1 MMKKILCVIDSLG
14 SGGAQ
19 RQMVG
24 LATLL
29 KEKGYN
35 VKVLIYHNSLFY
47 ADILIESNVSFEII
61 DDNGSSINRIR
72 KITQYIHKDMP
83 DVVISYLDTPN
94 ICTCLS
100 KLRNR
105 RSRLFV
111 SERSYSTT
119 TGKKEFIRF
128 NLYRFADKVVPN
140 SYSQSEYIKKTFG
153 FLAKKVVAIP
163 NFVDLEYFSPI
174 SKKGRNDVPEILI
187 VGTIYKVKNTLA
199 LIKAVASL
207 KDEGYKFHV
216 SWYGKSN
223 EFKDYFEYVEHC
235 QQEIV
240 RLGVEEYIELKEKS
254 TQIRDCYQSADY
266 FCLPSLF
273 EGTPNVIC
281 EAMACGLPVL
291 CSNVCDNPQYVLE
304 GENGFLF
311 DPHDVQSMTNAF
323 KKAFSLDNNQY
334 ESFCATSRRL
344 AAEKLSKDRFISD
357 YIKLI
362 EE

>member
-1 MMKKILCVIDSLG
+1 MKKILCVIDSLG

-24 LATLL
+24 LATML

-35 VKVLIYHNSLFY
+35 VKVLMYHNSLFY
-47 ADILIESNVSFEII
+47 ADALKESSVSFEII
-61 DDNGSSINRIR
+61 DDKGSSINRIR
-72 KITQYIHKDMP
+72 KITQYIHRDMP

-100 KLRNR
+100 KLRNK

-111 SERSYSTT
+111 SERSYSTA
-119 TGKKEFIRF
+119 TGKKEIIRF
-128 NLYRFADKVVPN
+128 NLYRFADKVIPN

-153 FLAKKVVAIP
+153 FLAKKVVPIP
-163 NFVDLEYFSPI
+163 NFVDLDYFSPI
-174 SKKGRNDVPEILI
+174 NKKARNDVPEILV
-187 VGTIYKVKNTLA
+187 VGNIRKAKNTLA

-207 KDEGYKFHV
+207 KDEGYKFHI
-216 SWYGKSN
+216 SWYGKGY
-223 EFKDYFEYVEHC
+223 EFKDYLEYVEHC
-235 QQEIV
+235 QQEIQ
-240 RLGVEEYIELKEKS
+240 RLGIEDYIELKEKT
-254 TQIRDCYQSADY
+254 TQIRDYYQTADY

-291 CSNVCDNPQYVLE
+291 CSNVCDNPQYVFE

-311 DPHDVQSMTNAF
+311 NPHDVNSMISAF
-323 KKAFSLDNNQY
+323 KHAFSLDDNQY

-344 AAEKLSKDRFISD
+344 AEEKLSKNRFISD